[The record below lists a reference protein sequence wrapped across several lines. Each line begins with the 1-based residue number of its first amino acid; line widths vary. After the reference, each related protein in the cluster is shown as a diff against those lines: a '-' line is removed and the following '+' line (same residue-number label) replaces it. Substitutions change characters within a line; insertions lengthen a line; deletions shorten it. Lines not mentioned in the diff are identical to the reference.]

1 MVSPKSDGG
10 NIFEG
15 RMSNRWRTFQ
25 ALGFLNGL
33 HIGHSCMLG
42 QGAPREKGQSQ
53 VH

>member
-15 RMSNRWRTFQ
+15 RMNKRWRTFQ

-33 HIGHSCMLG
+33 YIGHSCMLG